1 MEVYPIFFGLR
12 KNMSGQ
18 KRSAE
23 QFPGDLGDYPYP
35 SWRPKKGA
43 HHWRSDGEKFTVVIP
58 KKYNIDPGKP
68 AAEVSQT

>member
-43 HHWRSDGEKFTVVIP
+43 HHWRSDGEKFAVVIP
-58 KKYNIDPGKP
+58 RKI
-68 AAEVSQT
+68 